1 MAVQTDLALIIT
13 IVASAFTIAA
23 VVIALFLW
31 VRSEGNAD
39 RRSFYDIQR
48 EDRKDLLQMSKNI
61 ENTVFAIQKEMNDF
75 HRKLEK
81 QDADFKNHLLIYE
94 HKKT

>member
-1 MAVQTDLALIIT
+1 MQTDIGLIIA

-48 EDRKDLLQMSKNI
+48 EDRKDLLQISKNI
-61 ENTVFAIQKEMNDF
+61 EMEMKDF

-81 QDADFKNHLLIYE
+81 QDADFKNHILIYE
-94 HKKT
+94 HKKSGT